1 VIQGKEAR
9 MATRLLWAGALLPIV
24 LLLAGCL
31 VFDVRRGEPVGRRVL
46 VQSPAEV
53 HGQIIYMRNCYRCH
67 QGGEGGLGPA
77 LNWPIADPLIRL
89 QVRHGFGAMPA
100 FARAQISDSDLN
112 AIIAYLKAVRRS

>member
-1 VIQGKEAR
+1 MV
-9 MATRLLWAGALLPIV
+9 TRLLSAAVLLPIV
-24 LLLAGCL
+24 MFLAGCL
-31 VFDVRRGEPVGRRVL
+31 VFDVRRGEPVRRPIR

-53 HGQIIYMRNCYRCH
+53 HGQVIYMRNCYRCH

-100 FARAQISDSDLN
+100 FSRAQISDSDLN
-112 AIIAYLKAVRRS
+112 AIVAYLKAVRRS